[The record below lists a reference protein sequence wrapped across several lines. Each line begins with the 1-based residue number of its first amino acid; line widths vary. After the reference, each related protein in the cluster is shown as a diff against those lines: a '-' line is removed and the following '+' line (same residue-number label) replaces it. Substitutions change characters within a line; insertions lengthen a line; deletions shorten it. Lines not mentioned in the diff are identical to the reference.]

1 MKALLIVLFLYISLN
16 ADNGTIPFDANF
28 RTHSTDTKITYST
41 RLNLIDFNSSK
52 IITIIEQ
59 SYDTD
64 SYDVKDKFWIKY
76 IYYW

>member
-1 MKALLIVLFLYISLN
+1 MKVIMILFLYISLYATDWN
-16 ADNGTIPFDANF
+16 TPFDANF
-28 RTHSTDTKITYST
+28 RTHSIDTKITYST
-41 RLNLIDFNSSK
+41 RLNLIDFNRSK

-64 SYDVKDKFWIKY
+64 SYEVKDKFWIKY

>member
-1 MKALLIVLFLYISLN
+1 MKVIVLLFLYISLFASDWN
-16 ADNGTIPFDANF
+16 IPLDANF
-28 RTHSTDTKITYST
+28 RTHSSDTKITYST
-41 RLNLIDFNSSK
+41 RLNLIDFNRSK

-64 SYDVKDKFWIKY
+64 GYDVKDKFWIKY